1 MFMNVNAGTKFQV
14 NYYNQRTLAYE
25 PLVEP
30 WAIMVKM
37 EQENPYTEKVM
48 VVRSQQMLNINMTY
62 GMALT
67 LRKIVDKLD

>member
-1 MFMNVNAGTKFQV
+1 MFMNVHAGTKLQV

-37 EQENPYTEKVM
+37 EQENPYTEKIM
-48 VVRSQQMLNINMTY
+48 S
-62 GMALT
+62 A
-67 LRKIVDKLD
+67 